1 MNSVVCPVLP
11 FPNIYWWSHVL
22 SAEQII
28 FDQWEHFEKMSFR
41 NRYMVAGSGGI
52 ITLSIPIAE
61 GRQQRKAMRDVRI
74 DGKTKW
80 QTQHWRTLQSAYSRS
95 PYFEFFES
103 DIEQLYTQE
112 FEYLTDFAKASIDM
126 SCQLLKQKLDLIESS
141 HFVKSYPE
149 NTIDIRSHFRSNQYH
164 LNAEKLP
171 VYPQLFQERLGF
183 LPNLSIL
190 DLLFMEGN
198 FSRNFIPNLLY

>member
-28 FDQWEHFEKMSFR
+28 LDQWEHFEKMSFR

-61 GRQQRKAMRDVRI
+61 GRQQRKAMRDIRI
-74 DGKTKW
+74 DAKTQW
-80 QTQHWRTLQSAYSRS
+80 QNQHWRTLQSAYNRS

-103 DIEQLYTQE
+103 ELAKLYQQE
-112 FEYLTDFAKASIDM
+112 FEHLVAFSKASIDVIN
-126 SCQLLKQKLDLIESS
+126 QLLKQKLNFTESS
-141 HFVKSYPE
+141 DFIKLYPE
-149 NTIDIRSHFRSNQYH
+149 KTVDIRSHFRSNRYLH
-164 LNAEKLP
+164 ESKKYTP
-171 VYPQLFQERLGF
+171 YTQLFQDRLGF
-183 LPNLSIL
+183 QANLSLL

-198 FSRNFIPNLLY
+198 FCMDFIGL